1 MPRQQVYYLHPFGW
15 ENDPDEERF
24 PVSTLDYLTACT
36 YNNYAL
42 FFRLDDADKPRAVEV
57 LKAGLEHTLSQ
68 ARHYCGTIEKDP
80 GGGHSF
86 VKKKDSTV
94 RFFVQWLD
102 SPHHNYPSFD
112 EIEKKHFNAVA
123 LGDLELWSVPPMTYG
138 EKPEAD
144 PNNHPVASAFKANFV
159 KGGLV
164 FHIHHH
170 HYTNDVMG
178 WSGLVHQLAENC
190 FAFAN
195 KTPFPDWDPSN
206 LDLSRLCKIEPPEQE
221 KIDGPPPQVRHP
233 DHTEAV
239 SLLFHLP
246 KSKAAELKR
255 LATPEDGSWISTY
268 DAFSAFIWR
277 TLTRVRAPVFNTDM
291 SSKIFWSETIDM
303 RRRFHSPKPPA
314 RLQQNVMFAALSP
327 TAPVEQPNVG
337 EVISEWPLWQIAA
350 YIRKMTNSVTQ
361 ESLDKTLEMVAT
373 ARDKTTMNIRIDAQP
388 PLSILQTDHR
398 DASVSR
404 LDFGFATPV
413 TYRHLINRV
422 TTGVIVIY
430 APRDPSPESDEGPEF
445 SIFYEKRLAQ
455 NLIDD
460 PTWNEYFE
468 YRGIDAED
476 ATESAKVNG
485 NGKMNGHTN
494 GYVGANGE
502 KNGL

>member
-57 LKAGLEHTLSQ
+57 LKAGLERTLSQ
-68 ARHYCGTIEKDP
+68 SRHYCGTIEKDP

-94 RFFVQWLD
+94 RFVVQWLD
-102 SPHHNYPSFD
+102 SPHHDYPSFD

-144 PNNHPVASAFKANFV
+144 PNNHPVASAFKANF
-159 KGGLV
+159 
-164 FHIHHH
+164 
-170 HYTNDVMG
+170 
-178 WSGLVHQLAENC
+178 LAENC

-206 LDLSRLCKIEPPEQE
+206 LDLARLCKREPPEQD

-337 EVISEWPLWQIAA
+337 ELISEWPLWQIAA

-398 DASVSR
+398 DASVSK
-404 LDFGFATPV
+404 LDFSFATPV
-413 TYRHLINRV
+413 TYRHLISRV

-430 APRDPSPESDEGPEF
+430 PPRDPSP
-445 SIFYEKRLAQ
+445 KLAQ
-455 NLIDD
+455 DLIDD
-460 PTWNEYFE
+460 LAWNEYFE

-476 ATESAKVNG
+476 ATESAKVNS
-485 NGKMNGHTN
+485 NAKMNGRTN
-494 GYVGANGE
+494 GDASANGK